1 MILFYILFL
10 LVLLLTFLPMLKNQH
25 WFFRLGDF
33 LKVHVLYLS
42 IILIVIGMINY
53 KTVNPLFNTI
63 LVLII
68 IFHAKTI
75 IKYTSLYSL
84 PLKNKSED
92 SSSNISILSANIY
105 QFNKDFKKFQELI
118 FINNP
123 DIFITLESNSDW
135 EIANRILEKNY
146 PHTHKVTLEN
156 TYGMHLYS
164 KFPLGNIK
172 ENYFV
177 ADDIPSLEVHFH
189 LKEGYHFVLFVVHPP
204 PPSPTEETNSKE
216 RDGELLSVA
225 KRLNELNKPS
235 IVIGDLNNVG
245 WAKSTT
251 LFMKSG
257 NLIDPRI
264 GRGLIST
271 FHAKYW
277 FMRIPIDHIFHTK
290 EIFVHKI
297 KKLDAFGSD
306 HFPIWAEF
314 WIDHKNDI
322 QEEEVI
328 NIESHEE
335 EIIDDYIEEGIKEE
349 GNRE

>member
-164 KFPLGNIK
+164 KFPLSNIK

-322 QEEEVI
+322 QEEEII
-328 NIESHEE
+328 NIESYEE

>member
-322 QEEEVI
+322 QEEEII
-328 NIESHEE
+328 NIESYEE

>member
-42 IILIVIGMINY
+42 IILIIIGMINY
-53 KTVNPLFNTI
+53 KTVNPLYNTI

-164 KFPLGNIK
+164 KFPLSNIK

-322 QEEEVI
+322 QEEEII

-335 EIIDDYIEEGIKEE
+335 EIIDDYIEEGIREE

>member
-42 IILIVIGMINY
+42 IILIIIGMINY

-164 KFPLGNIK
+164 KFPLSNIK

-264 GRGLIST
+264 GRGLICT

-297 KKLDAFGSD
+297 KKLYAFGSD

-322 QEEEVI
+322 QEEEVV

-335 EIIDDYIEEGIKEE
+335 EIIDDYIEEGIREE